1 MSSACDGLAE
11 LRSGFV
17 DGALSPGDRERVVA
31 HLLGCVGCREDVA
44 SLRAVRDLLGRS
56 AGGGGA
62 GAPTPLSERLV
73 SIAGDASVRPWTK
86 AFDGS
91 RNLALPS
98 ARRRARVR
106 ALLGTL
112 TAGAVLTAVGLT
124 GWFAAPS
131 AHLAAVADP
140 ADEAQAEFGVAAAE
154 LSVTGASL
162 SALMLLGSLPEAAQ
176 IDADV
181 ARPSPRGPHGPDE
194 GGHGEG
200 AAVELLHRALA
211 AGRTTKL
218 VGDQAVLAHLD
229 DRTVAARV
237 RIDTRSR
244 QGTQVSVFDADGTVL
259 ASAVAPGQVTA
270 DGASPVDL
278 IASAY
283 ALTTSADVRVAG
295 RRATVVEARD
305 EDGAVAKRW
314 WVDHATGVLLWQES
328 YDGDGLSTAAGFTEV
343 EVVPYASGSLPPVA
357 SRLATS
363 VASAHAAELSSSGW
377 SCAEELVGLD
387 LLEVST
393 DTPTDPRSVHAVYGD
408 GASTLSVLQR
418 HGRLSGA
425 PVGARWDDG
434 LGAWRHG
441 GAVRWATWQSGD
453 TVYTVTTDG
462 PSPMLRRAVSS
473 FPHEGPVETT
483 TLGRVREG
491 WSRIL
496 ADLKG

>member
-1 MSSACDGLAE
+1 VSSACDGLAE

-17 DGALSPGDRERVVA
+17 DGALSPEDRERVVA
-31 HLLGCVGCREDVA
+31 HLLGCAGCRADVA

-56 AGGGGA
+56 SAGGGA
-62 GAPTPLSERLV
+62 SAPTPLSQRLV
-73 SIAGDASVRPWTK
+73 SIADDASARPWTK

-98 ARRRARVR
+98 ERRRARVR

-112 TAGAVLTAVGLT
+112 TVGAVLAAVGLT

-140 ADEAQAEFGVAAAE
+140 ADEAQAEFGAAAAE

-162 SALMLLGSLPEAAQ
+162 SALMLLDSLPEAAQ
-176 IDADV
+176 TDADV
-181 ARPSPRGPHGPDE
+181 RRPSAVGPHR
-194 GGHGEG
+194 HGEA
-200 AAVELLHRALA
+200 AAVALLHRALA
-211 AGRTTKL
+211 AGRTTKV
-218 VGDQAVLAHLD
+218 VGDQAVLAHMD
-229 DRTVAARV
+229 DRTMSAHV

-244 QGTQVSVFDADGTVL
+244 QGTVVSVFDPAGTLL
-259 ASAVAPGQVTA
+259 ASSVAPDQVTA
-270 DGASPVDL
+270 DGTSPVDL

-283 ALTTSADVRVAG
+283 ALTTAADVQVAG
-295 RRATVVEARD
+295 RRSTVIEARD
-305 EDGAVAKRW
+305 AHGAVAKRW
-314 WVDHATGVLLWQES
+314 WVDDATGVLLWQES
-328 YDGDGLSTAAGFTEV
+328 YDSDGLSTAAGFTDV
-343 EVVPYASGSLPPVA
+343 EVVPYAAGWLPPAV

-377 SCAEELVGLD
+377 SCADELVGLD

-425 PVGARWDDG
+425 PVGARWDDR
-434 LGAWRHG
+434 LGAWRHD
-441 GAVRWATWQSGD
+441 GAVRWASWQSGD

-462 PSPMLRRAVSS
+462 PSSLLRKAVAT

-483 TLGRVREG
+483 TLGRVHEG

>member
-17 DGALSPGDRERVVA
+17 DGALSPEDRERVVL
-31 HLLGCVGCREDVA
+31 HLLGCAGCRVDVA
-44 SLRAVRDLLGRS
+44 GLRAVRDLLGRS
-56 AGGGGA
+56 GGSGA
-62 GAPTPLSERLV
+62 TAPTPLSDRLV

-112 TAGAVLTAVGLT
+112 AVGAVLTAVGLT

-140 ADEAQAEFGVAAAE
+140 ADEAQAEFGAAAAE

-162 SALMLLGSLPEAAQ
+162 SALMLLDSLPEAART
-176 IDADV
+176 DADV
-181 ARPSPRGPHGPDE
+181 ARPSPRGSHR
-194 GGHGEG
+194 HGEG
-200 AAVELLHRALA
+200 FAVELLRRALA
-211 AGRTTKL
+211 AGRTTTV
-218 VGDQAVLAHLD
+218 VGDQAVLAHMD
-229 DRTVAARV
+229 DRTMAARV
-237 RIDTRSR
+237 HVDTRSR
-244 QGTQVSVFDADGTVL
+244 QGTIVSVFDPDGTVL
-259 ASAVAPGQVTA
+259 ASSVTPDQVTA

-283 ALTTSADVRVAG
+283 ALTTSADVQVAG
-295 RRATVVEARD
+295 RRSTVIEARD
-305 EDGAVAKRW
+305 EHGEVAKRW
-314 WVDHATGVLLWQES
+314 WVDDATGVLLWQES
-328 YDGDGLSTAAGFTEV
+328 YDGDGLSTAAGFTDVRV
-343 EVVPYASGSLPPVA
+343 EAYAAGWPPPTV
-357 SRLATS
+357 SRLATA
-363 VASAHAAELSSSGW
+363 VASAHAAELNSSGW
-377 SCAEELVGLD
+377 SCADELVGLD

-425 PVGARWDDG
+425 PVGARWDDR
-434 LGAWRHG
+434 LKAWRHD

-462 PSPMLRRAVSS
+462 PSSLLRRAVAT

-496 ADLKG
+496 AELKG

>member
-17 DGALSPGDRERVVA
+17 DGALSPEDRERVVG
-31 HLLGCVGCREDVA
+31 HLLGCAACRADVA

-56 AGGGGA
+56 GGPAGDD
-62 GAPTPLSERLV
+62 APTPLSERLV

-98 ARRRARVR
+98 GRRRARVR

-112 TAGAVLTAVGLT
+112 TVGAVLTAIGLT
-124 GWFAAPS
+124 GWFAAPG

-140 ADEAQAEFGVAAAE
+140 ADEAQAEFGAAAAE

-162 SALMLLGSLPEAAQ
+162 SALMLLDSLPEAAQ
-176 IDADV
+176 TDADV
-181 ARPSPRGPHGPDE
+181 RRPSSHGPHR
-194 GGHGEG
+194 HGEA
-200 AAVELLHRALA
+200 AAVALLRRALA
-211 AGRTTKL
+211 AGRTATV
-218 VGDQAVLAHLD
+218 VGNQAVLARMD
-229 DRTVAARV
+229 DRTVSARV
-237 RIDTRSR
+237 HIDTRNR
-244 QGTQVSVFDADGTVL
+244 QGTMVSVFDPDGSVL
-259 ASAVAPGQVTA
+259 ASSVAPNQVTA
-270 DGASPVDL
+270 DGSSPVDL

-283 ALTTSADVRVAG
+283 ALTTSSDVEVAG

-305 EDGAVAKRW
+305 EHDDVAKRW
-314 WVDHATGVLLWQES
+314 WMDDATGVLLWQES
-328 YDGDGLSTAAGFTEV
+328 YDDDQLSTAAGFTDV
-343 EVVPYASGSLPPVA
+343 RVVPYAAGSLPPAV

-377 SCAEELVGLD
+377 SCADELVGLD

-418 HGRLSGA
+418 HGRLTGA
-425 PVGARWDDG
+425 PVGARWDDK
-434 LGAWRHG
+434 LVAWRHD

-462 PSPMLRRAVSS
+462 PSSLLRRAVAT
-473 FPHEGPVETT
+473 FPHAGEVRTT

>member
-17 DGALSPGDRERVVA
+17 DGALSPEDRERVVA
-31 HLLGCVGCREDVA
+31 HLLGCAGCREDVA
-44 SLRAVRDLLGRS
+44 GLRAVRDLLGRS
-56 AGGGGA
+56 GGSGA
-62 GAPTPLSERLV
+62 TAPTPLSDRLV

-91 RNLALPS
+91 LSLALPS
-98 ARRRARVR
+98 ARRRTRVR

-112 TAGAVLTAVGLT
+112 TVGAVLTAVGLT

-140 ADEAQAEFGVAAAE
+140 ADEAQAEFGAAAAE

-162 SALMLLGSLPEAAQ
+162 SALMLLDSLPEAART
-176 IDADV
+176 DADV
-181 ARPSPRGPHGPDE
+181 ARPSPRGSHR
-194 GGHGEG
+194 HGERF
-200 AAVELLHRALA
+200 AVELLRRALA
-211 AGRTTKL
+211 AGRTTTV

-229 DRTVAARV
+229 DRTMGARV
-237 RIDTRSR
+237 HIDTRSR
-244 QGTQVSVFDADGTVL
+244 QGTIVSVFDPDGTLL
-259 ASAVAPGQVTA
+259 ASSVAPDQVTA
-270 DGASPVDL
+270 DGASPIDL

-283 ALTTSADVRVAG
+283 ALITSADVQVAG
-295 RRATVVEARD
+295 RRSTVIEARD
-305 EDGAVAKRW
+305 EHDAVAKRW
-314 WVDHATGVLLWQES
+314 WVDDVTGVLLWQES
-328 YDGDGLSTAAGFTEV
+328 YDGDGLSTAAGFIDVRV
-343 EVVPYASGSLPPVA
+343 EPSTAVGFPTGV
-357 SRLATS
+357 SRLATA
-363 VASAHAAELSSSGW
+363 VASAHAAELTSSGW
-377 SCAEELVGLD
+377 SCTDELVGLD

-425 PVGARWDDG
+425 PAGARWDDR
-434 LGAWRHG
+434 LKAWRHD
-441 GAVRWATWQSGD
+441 GAVRWATWQSGE

-462 PSPMLRRAVSS
+462 PSSLLRRAVVT

-483 TLGRVREG
+483 TLVRVREG